1 MKKILPIII
10 SVFIILINILPANAM
25 DNVLRGVNVRKDKNS
40 YTIELT
46 STVPARMTKNI
57 LSANRVIINLKDI
70 EISKN
75 LYTKYN
81 GATVFDNV
89 MVEPC
94 GYGNVNVLI
103 QGDNVAYSNVEFKAP
118 TAVENA
124 QETVKASFSSLFGIL
139 TNKSGTGRGVQ
150 FGILAI
156 FLAILIGEARFIKS
170 KYDELQTEKEKMLKD
185 IENTKDFKNYLP
197 GYGKTGL
204 KKPYTTPLY
213 TGRANTNI
221 AVSNHLRHIKTPET
235 ITLNSL
241 LKNNNQESKI
251 IDRIIN
257 NTPVFGSLSNI
268 NINDNVVPIKKNT
281 VSNPLERA
289 KLKSNIK
296 YLENVTS
303 MYRTKAALENSET
316 ELRTRL
322 NKIY

>member
-1 MKKILPIII
+1 MKKLLPIFI
-10 SVFIILINILPANAM
+10 SVFVILINILPANAM
-25 DNVLRGVNVRKDKNS
+25 DNILRGVNVRKDKNS

-46 STVPARMTKNI
+46 STAPARMTKTI
-57 LSANRVIINLKDI
+57 LSANRVIINLKNIDI
-70 EISKN
+70 SSN
-75 LYTKYN
+75 LYTKFN

-103 QGDNVAYSNVEFKAP
+103 QGDNIAYSNVEFKEP
-118 TAVENA
+118 TTFENA
-124 QETVKASFSSLFGIL
+124 QETVKSSFSSLFGVL
-139 TNKSGTGRGVQ
+139 TNKSGTGKGMQ
-150 FGILAI
+150 FGIIAI
-156 FLAILIGEARFIKS
+156 FMAILIGEIRFIKS
-170 KYDELQTEKEKMLKD
+170 KYDELQAEKEKMMKD
-185 IENTKDFKNYLP
+185 IENTRDFKDYLP
-197 GYGKTGL
+197 GYGKAGL
-204 KKPYTTPLY
+204 KKPYTTPIY
-213 TGRANTNI
+213 TGRVNTNI
-221 AVSNHLRHIKTPET
+221 AVNNHLRHLSTPET
-235 ITLNSL
+235 VTLNSL
-241 LKNNNQESKI
+241 LKNSNQESKI
-251 IDRIIN
+251 IDRIVN